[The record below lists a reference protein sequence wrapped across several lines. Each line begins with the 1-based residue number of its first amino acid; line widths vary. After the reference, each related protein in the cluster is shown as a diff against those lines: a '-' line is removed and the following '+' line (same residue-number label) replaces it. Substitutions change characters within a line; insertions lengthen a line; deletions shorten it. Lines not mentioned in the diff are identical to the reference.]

1 MLNDTKLRTL
11 KPTEKL
17 YRITDFD
24 GLCIE
29 VKPTG
34 KKFWRFR
41 FRYLDKALMMTL
53 GEYPIVGLAEAR
65 RLRDDA
71 KALLHKGINPIED
84 RVEKKQEEKNASK
97 NTFRLVAEEYIENK
111 IADRTE
117 KYKQQMRDSFERDVY
132 KVIGNKAVKDVT
144 SHDVLKIMEN
154 TLKRVQSQ
162 NNYGTGEVTAIQNRK
177 FIGAVMRYAIST
189 LRADYDPTY
198 AVRDVIERPEVEHAR
213 PLEKQELRILRTKI
227 DTYKGSKTVRN
238 AVLAMLYSMLRSI
251 EIRRMQWSFI
261 DFEDKTIKFPIATK
275 KSKAKSKNQER
286 TTKKN
291 RIHIVPI
298 SAQLL
303 ELLIEQKKITG
314 SQDYVFSAIYKEGML
329 SATTLNRMLDYIN
342 LGDVSAHDF
351 RATASTFL
359 YEKGYEEDW
368 IELQLAHADENKTKA
383 SYNHAKHLENR
394 RKMLQDWADIVDSWR
409 NEK

>member
-177 FIGAVMRYAIST
+177 FIGAVMRYAIAT

-275 KSKAKSKNQER
+275 KSKVKGKAQER

-298 SAQLL
+298 STQLL
-303 ELLIEQKKITG
+303 ELLIEQRKIAG

-359 YEKGYEEDW
+359 YERGYEEDW

-394 RKMLQDWADIVDSWR
+394 RKMLQDWADIVDSW
-409 NEK
+409 KD

>member
-84 RVEKKQEEKNASK
+84 RVEKKQEEKNANK

-227 DTYKGSKTVRN
+227 DTYKGSTTVRN

-275 KSKAKSKNQER
+275 KSKAKSKTQER

-298 SAQLL
+298 STQLL
-303 ELLIEQKKITG
+303 ELLVEQKKITG

-359 YEKGYEEDW
+359 YERGYEEDW

-409 NEK
+409 N

>member
-84 RVEKKQEEKNASK
+84 RVEKKQEEKNANK

-227 DTYKGSKTVRN
+227 DTYKGSTTVRN

-275 KSKAKSKNQER
+275 KSKAKSKTQER

-298 SAQLL
+298 SDQLL

-394 RKMLQDWADIVDSWR
+394 RKMLQDWADIVDSWG
-409 NEK
+409 N

>member
-53 GEYPIVGLAEAR
+53 GEYPVVGLAEAR

-71 KALLHKGINPIED
+71 KSLLHKGINPIED

-275 KSKAKSKNQER
+275 KTKAKSKNQER

-298 SAQLL
+298 STQLL

-359 YEKGYEEDW
+359 YESGYEEDW

-383 SYNHAKHLENR
+383 SYNHAKHLESR
-394 RKMLQDWADIVDSWR
+394 RKMLQDWADIVDSWG
-409 NEK
+409 N

>member
-11 KPTEKL
+11 KPTEKI

-84 RVEKKQEEKNASK
+84 RVEKKQEEKNANK

-275 KSKAKSKNQER
+275 KSKAKSKTQER

-383 SYNHAKHLENR
+383 SYNHAKHLESR
-394 RKMLQDWADIVDSWR
+394 RKMLQDWADIVDSWGS
-409 NEK
+409 

>member
-53 GEYPIVGLAEAR
+53 GEYPVVGLAEAR

-71 KALLHKGINPIED
+71 KALLHKGVNPIED

-97 NTFRLVAEEYIENK
+97 NTFKLVAEEYIENK

-132 KVIGNKAVKDVT
+132 RVIGNKAVKDVT

-154 TLKRVQSQ
+154 TLKRVQGQ

-177 FIGAVMRYAIST
+177 FIGAVMRYAIAT

-275 KSKAKSKNQER
+275 KSKAKSKTQER

-298 SAQLL
+298 STQLL

-394 RKMLQDWADIVDSWR
+394 RKMLQDWADIVDSW
-409 NEK
+409 KD

>member
-53 GEYPIVGLAEAR
+53 GEYPVVGLAEAR

-71 KALLHKGINPIED
+71 KSLLHKGINPIED

-132 KVIGNKAVKDVT
+132 RVIGNKAVKDVT

-177 FIGAVMRYAIST
+177 FIGAVMRYAIAT

-275 KSKAKSKNQER
+275 KTKAKSKTQER

-394 RKMLQDWADIVDSWR
+394 RKMLQDWADIVDSWG
-409 NEK
+409 N

>member
-53 GEYPIVGLAEAR
+53 GEYPVVGLAEAR

-84 RVEKKQEEKNASK
+84 RVEKKQEEKNANK
-97 NTFRLVAEEYIENK
+97 NTFRLIAEEYIENK

-227 DTYKGSKTVRN
+227 DTYKGSTTVRN

-394 RKMLQDWADIVDSWR
+394 RKMLQDWADIVDSW
-409 NEK
+409 KD

>member
-41 FRYLDKALMMTL
+41 FRYLNKALMMTL

-84 RVEKKQEEKNASK
+84 RVEKKQEEKNANK

-132 KVIGNKAVKDVT
+132 RVIGNKAVKDVT

-154 TLKRVQSQ
+154 TLKRVQRQ

-213 PLEKQELRILRTKI
+213 PLEKQELRILRTRI

-275 KSKAKSKNQER
+275 KSKAKSKTQER

-394 RKMLQDWADIVDSWR
+394 RKMLQDWADIVDSW
-409 NEK
+409 KD

>member
-11 KPTEKL
+11 KPAEKL

-53 GEYPIVGLAEAR
+53 GEYPVVGLAEAR

-71 KALLHKGINPIED
+71 KSLLHKGINPIED

-275 KSKAKSKNQER
+275 KSKAKSKTQER

-394 RKMLQDWADIVDSWR
+394 RKMLQDWADIVDSWG
-409 NEK
+409 N

>member
-1 MLNDTKLRTL
+1 MLNDTRLRTL
-11 KPTEKL
+11 KSTEKL

-132 KVIGNKAVKDVT
+132 RVIGNKAVKDVT

-177 FIGAVMRYAIST
+177 FIGAVMRYAIAT

-198 AVRDVIERPEVEHAR
+198 AVRDVIDRPEVEHAR
-213 PLEKQELRILRTKI
+213 LLEKQELRILRTKI
-227 DTYKGSKTVRN
+227 DTYKGSTTVRN

-275 KSKAKSKNQER
+275 KSKAKSKTQER

-394 RKMLQDWADIVDSWR
+394 RKMLQDWADIVDSWG
-409 NEK
+409 N

>member
-11 KPTEKL
+11 KPAEKL

-53 GEYPIVGLAEAR
+53 GEYPVVGLAEAR

-71 KALLHKGINPIED
+71 KSLLHKGINPIED

-275 KSKAKSKNQER
+275 KSKAKSKTQER

-298 SAQLL
+298 SDQLL

-394 RKMLQDWADIVDSWR
+394 RKMLQDWADIVDSWG
-409 NEK
+409 N

>member
-84 RVEKKQEEKNASK
+84 RVGKKQEEKNASK

-261 DFEDKTIKFPIATK
+261 DFEDKTIRFPIATK
-275 KSKAKSKNQER
+275 KSKAKSKTQER

-394 RKMLQDWADIVDSWR
+394 RKMLQDWADTVDSWG
-409 NEK
+409 N

>member
-84 RVEKKQEEKNASK
+84 RVEKKQEEKNANK

-154 TLKRVQSQ
+154 TLKRVQGQ

-177 FIGAVMRYAIST
+177 FIGAVMRYAIAT

-275 KSKAKSKNQER
+275 KSKAKSKTQER

-394 RKMLQDWADIVDSWR
+394 RKMLQDWADIVDSWG
-409 NEK
+409 N

>member
-41 FRYLDKALMMTL
+41 FRYLGKALMMTL

-84 RVEKKQEEKNASK
+84 RVGKKQEEKNASK
-97 NTFRLVAEEYIENK
+97 NTFRLVAEEYIENR

-275 KSKAKSKNQER
+275 KSKAKSKTQER

-303 ELLIEQKKITG
+303 ELLVEQKKITG

-394 RKMLQDWADIVDSWR
+394 RKMLQDWADIVDSW
-409 NEK
+409 KD

>member
-53 GEYPIVGLAEAR
+53 GEYPVVGLAEAR

-71 KALLHKGINPIED
+71 KSLLHKGINPIED

-132 KVIGNKAVKDVT
+132 RVIGNKAVKDVT

-275 KSKAKSKNQER
+275 KSKAKSKTQER

-298 SAQLL
+298 SDQLL

-394 RKMLQDWADIVDSWR
+394 RKMLQDWADIVDSWG
-409 NEK
+409 N

>member
-41 FRYLDKALMMTL
+41 FRFLDKALMMTL
-53 GEYPIVGLAEAR
+53 GEYPVVGLAEAR

-71 KALLHKGINPIED
+71 KSLLHKGINPIED
-84 RVEKKQEEKNASK
+84 RVEKKQEERNASK

-177 FIGAVMRYAIST
+177 FIGAVMRYAIAT

-227 DTYKGSKTVRN
+227 DTYKGGLK
-238 AVLAMLYSMLRSI
+238 
-251 EIRRMQWSFI
+251 
-261 DFEDKTIKFPIATK
+261 
-275 KSKAKSKNQER
+275 
-286 TTKKN
+286 
-291 RIHIVPI
+291 
-298 SAQLL
+298 
-303 ELLIEQKKITG
+303 
-314 SQDYVFSAIYKEGML
+314 
-329 SATTLNRMLDYIN
+329 
-342 LGDVSAHDF
+342 
-351 RATASTFL
+351 
-359 YEKGYEEDW
+359 
-368 IELQLAHADENKTKA
+368 
-383 SYNHAKHLENR
+383 
-394 RKMLQDWADIVDSWR
+394 
-409 NEK
+409 

>member
-41 FRYLDKALMMTL
+41 FRYLNKALMMTL

-97 NTFRLVAEEYIENK
+97 NTFKLVAEEYIENK

-132 KVIGNKAVKDVT
+132 RVIGNKAVKDVT

-227 DTYKGSKTVRN
+227 DTYKGSTTVRN

-275 KSKAKSKNQER
+275 KSKAKSKTQER

-298 SAQLL
+298 SNQLL

-394 RKMLQDWADIVDSWR
+394 RKMLQNWADIVDSW
-409 NEK
+409 KD

>member
-275 KSKAKSKNQER
+275 KSKAKSKTQER

>member
-41 FRYLDKALMMTL
+41 FRYLGKALMMTL

-84 RVEKKQEEKNASK
+84 RVEKKQEEKNANK

-227 DTYKGSKTVRN
+227 DTYKGSTTVRN

-275 KSKAKSKNQER
+275 KSKAKGKTQER

-298 SAQLL
+298 STQLL

-394 RKMLQDWADIVDSWR
+394 RKMLQDWADIVDSWG
-409 NEK
+409 N

>member
-41 FRYLDKALMMTL
+41 FRYLNKALMMTL

-84 RVEKKQEEKNASK
+84 RVEKKQEEKNANK

-132 KVIGNKAVKDVT
+132 RVIGNKAVKDVT

-227 DTYKGSKTVRN
+227 DTYKGSTTVRN

-275 KSKAKSKNQER
+275 KTKAKSKNQER

-409 NEK
+409 N

>member
-132 KVIGNKAVKDVT
+132 RVIGNKAVKDVT

-275 KSKAKSKNQER
+275 KSKAKSKTQER

-394 RKMLQDWADIVDSWR
+394 RKMLQDWADIVDSW
-409 NEK
+409 KD

>member
-11 KPTEKL
+11 KPAEKL

-53 GEYPIVGLAEAR
+53 GEYPVVGLAEAR

-71 KALLHKGINPIED
+71 KSLLHKGINPIED

-132 KVIGNKAVKDVT
+132 RVIGNKAVKDVT

-275 KSKAKSKNQER
+275 KSKAKSKTQER

-298 SAQLL
+298 SDQLL

-394 RKMLQDWADIVDSWR
+394 RKMLQDWADIVDSWG
-409 NEK
+409 N

>member
-177 FIGAVMRYAIST
+177 FIGAVMRYAIAT

-261 DFEDKTIKFPIATK
+261 DFEDKTIKFPIVTK
-275 KSKAKSKNQER
+275 KTKAKSKTQER

-298 SAQLL
+298 SNQLF

-342 LGDVSAHDF
+342 LRDVSAHDF

-359 YEKGYEEDW
+359 YERGYEEDW

-394 RKMLQDWADIVDSWR
+394 RKMLQDWADIVDSWG
-409 NEK
+409 N

>member
-41 FRYLDKALMMTL
+41 FRFLDKALMMTL

-97 NTFRLVAEEYIENK
+97 NTFKLVAEEYIENK

-132 KVIGNKAVKDVT
+132 RVIGNKAVEDVT

-227 DTYKGSKTVRN
+227 DTYKGSTTVRN

-275 KSKAKSKNQER
+275 KSKAKSKTQER

-303 ELLIEQKKITG
+303 ELLVEQKKITG

-329 SATTLNRMLDYIN
+329 SATTLNRMLDYID

-383 SYNHAKHLENR
+383 SYNHAKHLESR
-394 RKMLQDWADIVDSWR
+394 RKMLQDWADIVDSWGD
-409 NEK
+409 

>member
-53 GEYPIVGLAEAR
+53 GEYPVVGLAEAR

-84 RVEKKQEEKNASK
+84 RVEKKQEEKNANK

-144 SHDVLKIMEN
+144 SHDVLKIMED

-177 FIGAVMRYAIST
+177 FIGAVMRYAIAT
-189 LRADYDPTY
+189 LRAENDPTY
-198 AVRDVIERPEVEHAR
+198 AVRDVVARPEVTHAK
-213 PLEKQELRILRTKI
+213 PLNKEERAQVRTRLENYGGAETVKNAGFMLLYTMLRT
-227 DTYKGSKTVRN
+227 
-238 AVLAMLYSMLRSI
+238 I
-251 EIRRMQWSFI
+251 EIRRMEWSWV
-261 DFEDKTIKFPIATK
+261 DFEERVVNFPKTAMK
-275 KSKAKSKNQER
+275 KSRAHILPMSDQVYNILKIQHANSGNKQFVFPAVYKN
-286 TTKKN
+286 
-291 RIHIVPI
+291 
-298 SAQLL
+298 
-303 ELLIEQKKITG
+303 
-314 SQDYVFSAIYKEGML
+314 DGML
-329 SATTLNRMLDYIN
+329 NQMTLNRMLDN
-342 LGDVSAHDF
+342 LGLNDVSAHDF
-351 RATASTFL
+351 RATASTL
-359 YEKGYEEDW
+359 LNEMGYEEKW
-368 IELQLAHADENKTKA
+368 IESQLAHADENKTRA
-383 SYNHAKHLENR
+383 SYNHAKYLNDR
-394 RKMLQDWADIVDSWR
+394 RKMMQDWADIVDSWG
-409 NEK
+409 N

>member
-11 KPTEKL
+11 KPAEKL

-84 RVEKKQEEKNASK
+84 RVEKKQEEKNANK

-144 SHDVLKIMEN
+144 SHDVLRIMEN

-275 KSKAKSKNQER
+275 KSKAKSKTQER

-394 RKMLQDWADIVDSWR
+394 RKMLQDWADIVDSWG
-409 NEK
+409 N

>member
-53 GEYPIVGLAEAR
+53 GEYPVVGLAEAR

-71 KALLHKGINPIED
+71 KSLLHKGINPIED
-84 RVEKKQEEKNASK
+84 RVEKKQEEKNANK

-227 DTYKGSKTVRN
+227 DTYRGSTTVRN

-275 KSKAKSKNQER
+275 KTKAKSKTQER

-303 ELLIEQKKITG
+303 ELLIEQRKITG

-359 YEKGYEEDW
+359 YERGYEEDW

-394 RKMLQDWADIVDSWR
+394 RKMLQDWADIVDSW
-409 NEK
+409 KD